1 MNKKTITLEQ
11 ARKRIQF
18 FNQFEVYKPI
28 TLIKKI
34 VGYSMIAIGTITLPL
49 PTGSVFLIILGCAVL
64 AIDHKKLLKA
74 INFYGKEIFYWAIRQ
89 ARSLKWWTILLNN
102 AGQTKQGDYY
112 QKGTQK
118 RWLNLL
124 GVNNNGNNCRKI
136 KTNT

>member
-34 VGYSMIAIGTITLPL
+34 VGYSMIVIGALTLPI
-49 PTGSVFLIILGCAVL
+49 PTGSIFLIVLGCALL
-64 AIDHKKLLKA
+64 AIDYKKLLDT

-89 ARSLKWWTILLNN
+89 ARSLK
-102 AGQTKQGDYY
+102 
-112 QKGTQK
+112 
-118 RWLNLL
+118 
-124 GVNNNGNNCRKI
+124 
-136 KTNT
+136 

>member
-34 VGYSMIAIGTITLPL
+34 VGYSMIVIGALTLPI
-49 PTGSVFLIILGCAVL
+49 PTGSIFLIILGRALL
-64 AIDHKKLLKA
+64 AIDYKKLLDT

-89 ARSLKWWTILLNN
+89 ARSLK
-102 AGQTKQGDYY
+102 
-112 QKGTQK
+112 
-118 RWLNLL
+118 
-124 GVNNNGNNCRKI
+124 
-136 KTNT
+136 

>member
-34 VGYSMIAIGTITLPL
+34 VGYSMIVIGALTLPI
-49 PTGSVFLIILGCAVL
+49 PTGSIFLIILGCALL
-64 AIDHKKLLKA
+64 AIDYKKLLDT

-89 ARSLKWWTILLNN
+89 ARSLK
-102 AGQTKQGDYY
+102 
-112 QKGTQK
+112 
-118 RWLNLL
+118 
-124 GVNNNGNNCRKI
+124 
-136 KTNT
+136 